1 MLVYVVV
8 NRATIFKG
16 LAFVTKLFVFTPP
29 RTCLFHHVFAR
40 SIQYACVGTPVT
52 RLCITHDDQF
62 LLAADEASC
71 LFVFDVRD
79 RQDRGQAGS
88 KLGGGELQP
97 LAASEVPRTL
107 LSLGLQNACSATL
120 RQEGWYSGLKPE
132 YAGRSK
138 ALFRSEVGSG
148 SSVLRQPRQSIAC
161 LPLCN

>member
-1 MLVYVVV
+1 MLFIWRSKLTSTLAKAFALV
-8 NRATIFKG
+8 AT
-16 LAFVTKLFVFTPP
+16 ADAFTPP
-29 RTCLFHHVFAR
+29 VPISLPRLFAR

-97 LAASEVPRTL
+97 LAASEV
-107 LSLGLQNACSATL
+107 
-120 RQEGWYSGLKPE
+120 
-132 YAGRSK
+132 
-138 ALFRSEVGSG
+138 
-148 SSVLRQPRQSIAC
+148 
-161 LPLCN
+161 

>member
-1 MLVYVVV
+1 M
-8 NRATIFKG
+8 
-16 LAFVTKLFVFTPP
+16 
-29 RTCLFHHVFAR
+29 
-40 SIQYACVGTPVT
+40 T

-138 ALFRSEVGSG
+138 STFP
-148 SSVLRQPRQSIAC
+148 Q
-161 LPLCN
+161 